1 MAKAKKFKFTK
12 AKVNNQNTRHG
23 KMDMPFAALNKY
35 AGKAKGGSIKGKK

>member
-23 KMDMPFAALNKY
+23 KMDMPFAALNRR
-35 AGKAKGGSIKGKK
+35 AGMAKGGKVK